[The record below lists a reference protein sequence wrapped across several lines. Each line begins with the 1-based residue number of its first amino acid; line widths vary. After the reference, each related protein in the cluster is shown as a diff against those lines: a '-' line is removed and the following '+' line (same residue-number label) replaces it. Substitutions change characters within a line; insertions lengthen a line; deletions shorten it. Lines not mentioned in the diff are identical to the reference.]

1 MYHQGGNVKSTR
13 VTDDNKWLKCDY
25 NNTLESEKE
34 AEIMFEIISYIISHF
49 RSSRAETAQ
58 IRFLYFI
65 NTRVL
70 CVVCTRRQPARA
82 RVRCLRRLR
91 RKSVLSGQG
100 EEQEMRYIIL
110 NEVKWNKTKSQRR
123 ANKCCYNSMKGA
135 RLSPIN
141 TFSFSH
147 LRVAELYAWIASA
160 ARRVCSRIPAWAIS
174 SRWRIMTSPDF
185 SSLSAIWCWCHKGSL
200 K

>member
-1 MYHQGGNVKSTR
+1 MYHLRPSKGGNVKSSR

-49 RSSRAETAQ
+49 RSSRAETAAQ

-65 NTRVL
+65 NIRVL

-82 RVRCLRRLR
+82 QVRCLGRRR

-110 NEVKWNKTKSQRR
+110 NEVK
-123 ANKCCYNSMKGA
+123 
-135 RLSPIN
+135 
-141 TFSFSH
+141 
-147 LRVAELYAWIASA
+147 
-160 ARRVCSRIPAWAIS
+160 
-174 SRWRIMTSPDF
+174 
-185 SSLSAIWCWCHKGSL
+185 
-200 K
+200 